1 MQCIPQMNASQLRP
15 PERHNPWTRGE
26 GEIEMTHD
34 NGPQTDMQGGQGR
47 VRAQGKHTPT
57 RREGMHANHLN
68 FHTVHQAHEQ
78 NKMRPVYGTV
88 KARLNSWTTS
98 SITYI
103 QARTNAHDDI
113 QHGIHIPVLSQRR
126 VQYAKSRHPTAKGK
140 SVPTARC

>member
-1 MQCIPQMNASQLRP
+1 MTMGPKRTC
-15 PERHNPWTRGE
+15 RGDKAE
-26 GEIEMTHD
+26 SEHRENSYH
-34 NGPQTDMQGGQGR
+34 
-47 VRAQGKHTPT
+47 
-57 RREGMHANHLN
+57 REGMHANHLN

-78 NKMRPVYGTV
+78 NKMRPVDGTV

-103 QARTNAHDDI
+103 QARTNTHDDI

-126 VQYAKSRHPTAKGK
+126 VLYAKSRHPTSKGK